1 MFLLTLV
8 APDQMIDFFGLS
20 PRAVVLH
27 ARVWQLATYL
37 FIHSPTA
44 ISHIVFNMLAVW
56 MFGVELEQR
65 WGTPAFLKYYFAT
78 GIGAGVSV
86 LLVSLLPLD
95 VTLHMFDTVTI
106 GASGAVYALLM
117 AWAILF
123 PHRTILFMFI
133 FPLTARMFVLL
144 IGAIAM
150 FSAATASG
158 GPVAN
163 LAHLGGLLVGW
174 LYLKGPGNLQL
185 DMKYRLSRWRM
196 ERLRRK
202 FDVHKGGRG
211 DDWQNRV
218 H

>member
-1 MFLLTLV
+1 MFLLTL
-8 APDQMIDFFGLS
+8 ALPDQMIDIFGLS
-20 PRAVVLH
+20 PREVVLH

-37 FIHSPTA
+37 FIHSPTS

-65 WGTPAFLKYYFAT
+65 WGTPAFLRYYFAT

-133 FPLTARMFVLL
+133 FPLSARMFVLL

-174 LYLKGPGNLQL
+174 LYLRGPGNLRL
-185 DMKYRLSRWRM
+185 DMNYRLSRWRM

-202 FDVHKGGRG
+202 FDVHKGGKG
-211 DDWQNRV
+211 NDWQNRV